1 MLEQIFCPYCA
12 SAQQVVDVHGHKQC
26 VKCGINVSLC
36 CSGEQ
41 MTEYDIDD
49 VVSDKKNNLLA
60 FIYSISCSET
70 YSQICGYK
78 EIRNMKILEKI

>member
-26 VKCGINVSLC
+26 VKCGINVSPC

-41 MTEYDIDD
+41 ASEYEVDD
-49 VVSDKKNNLLA
+49 VVNDKIIK
-60 FIYSISCSET
+60 
-70 YSQICGYK
+70 
-78 EIRNMKILEKI
+78 

>member
-12 SAQQVVDVHGHKQC
+12 SAQQVVDVHGHKQS

-41 MTEYDIDD
+41 ADAYEEDD
-49 VVSDKKNNLLA
+49 VAITSKVKP
-60 FIYSISCSET
+60 
-70 YSQICGYK
+70 
-78 EIRNMKILEKI
+78 